1 MGIFYQTLFTIFF
14 TYMTYNKAYEIANT
28 YTKDIDTVALLI
40 PVLESCSF
48 AIFFNGIM
56 QSVQGTLKALQ

>member
-56 QSVQGTLKALQ
+56 